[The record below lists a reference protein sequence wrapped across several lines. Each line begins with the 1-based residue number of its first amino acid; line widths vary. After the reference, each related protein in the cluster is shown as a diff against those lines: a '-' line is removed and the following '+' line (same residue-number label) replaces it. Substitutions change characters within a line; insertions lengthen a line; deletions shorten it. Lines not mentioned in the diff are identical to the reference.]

1 MNVYRQ
7 IYKKI
12 KKYNNIILA
21 HHIGPDPDAL
31 GSTFGLKEIILNTF
45 PKKNVYVV
53 GACPSKFRYIG
64 ISDKVDEEIYKDS
77 LIIVCDTPDLKRV
90 DGVEISNFKE
100 SIKIDHHPFIEKYC
114 DIEWIDANACSVSQ
128 MIIELVYK
136 TRLKVN
142 KEAAA
147 KLYMGVV
154 GDTERFLHNYTTT
167 KTFELVTKLIKDTK
181 LEFTKLYEP
190 MYLRP
195 IKDLKFQGYIMNNL
209 TITDNGFGYIKL
221 TNDILEQYDVD
232 SSTPGNLINN
242 FGFIDEI
249 IAWGFFTE
257 DIANDN
263 IKGSIRSRGPIINEV
278 LAPYGGGGHKLAA
291 GVRAKTFDM
300 VDEIITK
307 LDEVCKE
314 YNE

>member
-1 MNVYRQ
+1 
-7 IYKKI
+7 
-12 KKYNNIILA
+12 
-21 HHIGPDPDAL
+21 
-31 GSTFGLKEIILNTF
+31 
-45 PKKNVYVV
+45 
-53 GACPSKFRYIG
+53 
-64 ISDKVDEEIYKDS
+64 
-77 LIIVCDTPDLKRV
+77 
-90 DGVEISNFKE
+90 
-100 SIKIDHHPFIEKYC
+100 
-114 DIEWIDANACSVSQ
+114 
-128 MIIELVYK
+128 
-136 TRLKVN
+136 
-142 KEAAA
+142 
-147 KLYMGVV
+147 
-154 GDTERFLHNYTTT
+154 
-167 KTFELVTKLIKDTK
+167 
-181 LEFTKLYEP
+181 

-221 TNDILEQYDVD
+221 TNDILEQYGVD